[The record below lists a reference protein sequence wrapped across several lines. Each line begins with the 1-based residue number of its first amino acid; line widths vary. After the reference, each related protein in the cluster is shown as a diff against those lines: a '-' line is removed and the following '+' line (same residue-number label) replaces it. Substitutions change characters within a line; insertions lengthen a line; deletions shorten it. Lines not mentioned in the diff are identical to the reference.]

1 MPPRGNGRR
10 GHANG
15 LQGKSKSTRFS
26 CVQVLLERAGILAG
40 DGLERYAE
48 ELGAILSY
56 IDKLKEVDTENVAI
70 TSQVNG
76 LSNILRE
83 DKVAVNEDFVR
94 LVKMAPEHEDGL
106 ISVKAVFDN

>member
-1 MPPRGNGRR
+1 MSGKISRPEVDKI
-10 GHANG
+10 AN
-15 LQGKSKSTRFS
+15 LAR
-26 CVQVLLERAGILAG
+26 LELSEA
-40 DGLERYAE
+40 EKEKYAE

-56 IDKLKEVDTENVAI
+56 IDKLKEVDTENTAI

-83 DKVAVNEDFVR
+83 DKVAASEDFVQ

-106 ISVKAVFDN
+106 IRVKAVFE

>member
-1 MPPRGNGRR
+1 MAGKISRR
-10 GHANG
+10 EVEKIAQ
-15 LQGKSKSTRFS
+15 LAR
-26 CVQVLLERAGILAG
+26 LELSEPEM
-40 DGLERYAE
+40 ERYAE

-83 DKVAVNEDFVR
+83 DKVAASEDFVQ

-106 ISVKAVFDN
+106 IRVKAVFDN